1 MARKIFVVAM
11 LLTACAVGVVGY
23 QIGSHWIEGTWPSV
37 PVRVV
42 WEGLFELESRGGR
55 GGSLGGLPASGTLL
69 VLAYVLYF
77 ISDQLR
83 LR

>member
-11 LLTACAVGVVGY
+11 LLTACAIGVVGY
-23 QIGSHWIEGTWPSV
+23 QIGAYWIEGSWPSV

-42 WEGLFELESRGGR
+42 WEALFATENGG
-55 GGSLGGLPASGTLL
+55 GWLGGLPVSATLL
-69 VLAYVLYF
+69 VLAYLLYL